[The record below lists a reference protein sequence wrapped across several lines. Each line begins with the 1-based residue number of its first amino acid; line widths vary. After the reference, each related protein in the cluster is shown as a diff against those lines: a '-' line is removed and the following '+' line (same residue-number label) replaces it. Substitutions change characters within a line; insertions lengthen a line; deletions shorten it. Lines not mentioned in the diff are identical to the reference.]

1 VAFAQVAQAKLG
13 WLSVTARRDVFE
25 RFRSWFLNQMLQHGW
40 SEGRN
45 LELEVRGGVTGKPLA
60 AAAAELVTLKPDVL
74 LASGTTGVKLL
85 ADLTREIPIVMLGA
99 ADPVGSGFAA
109 SLARPGGNITGVSTV
124 QDDLRWKV
132 VGLMHEWVPSARR
145 IDGLVDAANPV
156 NARASRIFAEAARS
170 RGLTHR
176 MIAVR
181 SPEELDPA
189 IAGTRADALMVAS
202 DPMFFLHLERIA
214 AAALR
219 RSLPTLMS
227 GGGGRDGAA
236 AGLLCSYDVTL
247 EEVVRRAANCTD
259 RILRGAKPGD
269 IPIEQ
274 PTRYEYVINLK
285 TARAIGVAV
294 PKGHLTRADEVIE

>member
-13 WLSVTARRDVFE
+13 WLSVTARREVYE
-25 RFRSWFLNQMLQHGW
+25 RYRSWFLNQMLRHGW

-45 LELEVRGGVTGKPLA
+45 LVLEVRGGVTDTPLA
-60 AAAAELVTLKPDVL
+60 AAAAELMAMKPDVL
-74 LASGTTGVKLL
+74 IASGTTAVKLL
-85 ADLTREIPIVMLGA
+85 SDLTKEIPIVMLGA

-124 QDDLRWKV
+124 QDDLRRKV
-132 VGLMHEWVPSARR
+132 LGLIHEWVPSARR

-156 NARASRIFAEAARS
+156 NARASRIIGEAARS
-170 RGLTHR
+170 FGLTYQA
-176 MIAVR
+176 IAVR
-181 SPEELDPA
+181 SPEELEPA

-202 DPMFFLHLERIA
+202 DPMFFPHLERIA
-214 AAALR
+214 AAAIR
-219 RSLPTLMS
+219 RRLPTLMS
-227 GGGGRDGAA
+227 GGGGRWGAA
-236 AGLLCSYDVTL
+236 AGLLCSYDVNM
-247 EEVVRRAANCTD
+247 EELVRRTADCAV
-259 RILRGAKPGD
+259 RILRGAKPAD

-285 TARAIGVAV
+285 TARAIGVVV